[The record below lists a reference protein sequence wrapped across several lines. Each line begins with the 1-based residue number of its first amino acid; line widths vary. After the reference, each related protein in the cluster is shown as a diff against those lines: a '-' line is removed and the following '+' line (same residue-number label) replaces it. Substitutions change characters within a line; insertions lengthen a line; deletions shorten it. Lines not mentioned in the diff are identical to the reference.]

1 MKNEVKQKYESPRI
15 EVIRMESEGLMVT
28 SGGLNSVGNG
38 GSAFSTTR
46 AYRANTRSYG
56 TSSSDLEDMINDIL
70 TFEE

>member
-15 EVIRMESEGLMVT
+15 EVIRMESEGLMV
-28 SGGLNSVGNG
+28 SSLPPVGNG

-46 AYRANTRSYG
+46 AYRANTRSYSTG
-56 TSSSDLEDMINDIL
+56 TGDLEDMINDIL